1 MTHLDASACPK
12 TGILNRGIG
21 DNSEDAPTVAIRV
34 KLFNSLS
41 PYAGSSAPIS
51 LEVPAGTVVGDLVR
65 RFGVP
70 EEKVFLVLVNGRD
83 VTRQLG
89 SVNLEREVED
99 GDDVAL
105 SGPVPYSWGYGAPVV

>member
-1 MTHLDASACPK
+1 MTHLSSSACAK

-21 DNSEDAPTVAIRV
+21 DNSGEAPTIAIRV

-41 PYAGSSAPIS
+41 PYAGGSAPIS
-51 LEVPAGTVVGDLVR
+51 LDVPAGTVVGDLVR
-65 RFGVP
+65 HFGVP
-70 EEKVFLVLVNGRD
+70 EDKVFLVLVNGKD

-89 SVNLEREVED
+89 TVNLEREVED